1 MDLIALNPTFFAY
14 FGAAGLVAALAL
26 LWGAQSKITG
36 AALLAFGVVCSNIV
50 YAFYAQ
56 RTLGAEG
63 MAIAF
68 AAIDAGFFVAFR
80 AIRRRGTRL
89 DRTRWAGLLVAVQA
103 AMFCVDLAG
112 GVDGAL
118 IRSLVW
124 NYLLNGLTVLA
135 LVICAVSFAPK
146 SGAEARD
153 VLKMKLLYLR
163 ADLFRARAAAGMPMN
178 GKNDALTSVDAQ
190 IGDRLR
196 SARELRR
203 WSQEELSRQ
212 TGASVAQIERFETGA
227 ERVSAAALF
236 ELARLLSVEI
246 GYFYEGLESG
256 GLAQPRPAGET

>member
-14 FGAAGLVAALAL
+14 FGSTALVAALAL
-26 LWGAQSKITG
+26 LWGGQSKITG
-36 AALLAFGVVCSNIV
+36 AALLAFGVVYSNIV

-56 RTLGAEG
+56 RMLGTEG

-68 AAIDAGFFVAFR
+68 AALDAGFFAAFR
-80 AIRRRGTRL
+80 AIGRRGTRL

-103 AMFCVDLAG
+103 AMFCVDLAS

-124 NYLLNGLTVLA
+124 NYLVNGLTVVALA
-135 LVICAVSFAPK
+135 ICAVAFTPK
-146 SGAEARD
+146 SGREAHEILR
-153 VLKMKLLYLR
+153 LKLLYLR
-163 ADLFRARAAAGMPMN
+163 EDLFRARAAVGLPMN
-178 GKNDALTSVDAQ
+178 GKNEALTSVDAQ
-190 IGDRLR
+190 IGDRIR

-212 TGASVAQIERFETGA
+212 TGASVAQIDRFEAGA

-236 ELARLLSVEI
+236 ELARLLSVDI
-246 GYFYEGLESG
+246 GYFYEGLETG
-256 GLAQPRPAGET
+256 GFARPRPAGET

>member
-1 MDLIALNPTFFAY
+1 
-14 FGAAGLVAALAL
+14 
-26 LWGAQSKITG
+26 
-36 AALLAFGVVCSNIV
+36 
-50 YAFYAQ
+50 
-56 RTLGAEG
+56 
-63 MAIAF
+63 
-68 AAIDAGFFVAFR
+68 
-80 AIRRRGTRL
+80 
-89 DRTRWAGLLVAVQA
+89 
-103 AMFCVDLAG
+103 MFCVDLAG

-163 ADLFRARAAAGMPMN
+163 ADLFRASAAAGMPMN

-190 IGDRLR
+190 IGDRIR

-212 TGASVAQIERFETGA
+212 TGASVAQIDRFETGA
-227 ERVSAAALF
+227 ERVSAEALF

-256 GLAQPRPAGET
+256 AAARPRPAEET